1 MTEGEISVHL
11 GKAQAYLSVVRN
23 NSKEKYLRMLSF
35 DKKNKYNS
43 IMLYRDYVI
52 DLFCRASYMEQD
64 ISIKEMRMILDVLGY
79 SRRPSTQNNFRT
91 KLNMII
97 DEDNFMTISY
107 GLVQKVEKFI
117 ELGETN
123 GKV

>member
-1 MTEGEISVHL
+1 MTEGEISLYL

-35 DKKNKYNS
+35 DKRNKYNS
-43 IMLYRDYVI
+43 IILYRDYVMN
-52 DLFCRASYMEQD
+52 LFYKASYLEQE

-91 KLNMII
+91 RLNMVV
-97 DEDNFMTISY
+97 DEDNFMSISY
-107 GLVQKVEKFI
+107 SFIQKVEKFI
-117 ELGETN
+117 ELKETN
-123 GKV
+123 GKI

>member
-35 DKKNKYNS
+35 DRKNKYNS

-52 DLFCRASYMEQD
+52 DLFCRASYLEQE
-64 ISIKEMRMILDVLGY
+64 INIKEMRMILDVLGY

-97 DEDNFMTISY
+97 DEDNFMTVSY
-107 GLVQKVEKFI
+107 GLIQKVEKFI